1 MAPKKWRRSSD
12 PAAGSG
18 VVSSRASV
26 AAVVESKRLALL
38 RHAKASSHDL
48 HIDDHERPLTG
59 RGRRAAAQVGAYLRQ
74 HDLGP
79 ALVLCSSAVR
89 TRQTLELL
97 ELETDPEV
105 VVADDLYGATAGE
118 LLDRLRCLDDGF
130 SSVLVIGHNPGLQ
143 DLAVALV
150 GDDPGIV
157 AFPTGA
163 LAELSAAI
171 ACWKDL
177 DRGVATLDV
186 LVTPKDLA

>member
-1 MAPKKWRRSSD
+1 
-12 PAAGSG
+12 
-18 VVSSRASV
+18 
-26 AAVVESKRLALL
+26 VESKRLALL

-97 ELETDPEV
+97 ELEDPEV

-118 LLDRLRCLDDGF
+118 LLDRLRRLDDGF

-150 GDDPGIV
+150 GDDRGIV

-163 LAELSAAI
+163 LAELSAPI
-171 ACWKDL
+171 AGWKDL